1 MRGASKLA
9 LGGMIGASRWR
20 FRSKKTETASPT
32 SSGTKAAAD
41 TIGRG
46 SDVRR
51 PTDPDKDWAGVGRY
65 LNVLR
70 VEEPYRGPA
79 DNSTDFPIPSDLDE
93 PQLPRL
99 PAAFW
104 SSADAHAA

>member
-1 MRGASKLA
+1 MEIPIQKDGDRQPYVEWNQGC
-9 LGGMIGASRWR
+9 GGYNRAWI
-20 FRSKKTETASPT
+20 
-32 SSGTKAAAD
+32 
-41 TIGRG
+41 
-46 SDVRR
+46 RR
-51 PTDPDKDWAGVGRY
+51 PTDPVKDWAGVGRY

-79 DNSTDFPIPSDLDE
+79 DNSTDFPIPFDLDE

>member
-1 MRGASKLA
+1 MEIPIQKDGDRQPYVEWNQGC
-9 LGGMIGASRWR
+9 GGYNRAWI
-20 FRSKKTETASPT
+20 
-32 SSGTKAAAD
+32 
-41 TIGRG
+41 
-46 SDVRR
+46 RR

-93 PQLPRL
+93 PQGCAPETRSFLMDSWSAQGHRHC
-99 PAAFW
+99 PADM
-104 SSADAHAA
+104 SAR

>member
-1 MRGASKLA
+1 MEIPIQQDGDRQPCVEWNQGC
-9 LGGMIGASRWR
+9 GGYNRAW
-20 FRSKKTETASPT
+20 
-32 SSGTKAAAD
+32 
-41 TIGRG
+41 
-46 SDVRR
+46 VRR

-99 PAAFW
+99 PAAFAPVRPVMLLRVDEHW